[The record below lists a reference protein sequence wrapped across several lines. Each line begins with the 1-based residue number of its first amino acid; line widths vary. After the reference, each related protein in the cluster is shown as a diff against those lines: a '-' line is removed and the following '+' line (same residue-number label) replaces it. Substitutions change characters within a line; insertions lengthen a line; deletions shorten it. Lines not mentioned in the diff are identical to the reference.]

1 GAKAY
6 CDLPDYLRHWDAGW
20 MPFALN
26 EATRFISPTKTPEF
40 LAAGLPVISTA
51 IVDVVRTYGAAG
63 LVEIADGEDL
73 QIKLRSVLLRPRQML
88 LQQVDAYL
96 ADMSWERT
104 WNAMAA
110 HIERAYQRKKV
121 VPLRRSA

>member
-1 GAKAY
+1 
-6 CDLPDYLRHWDAGW
+6 DYLRHWDAGW

-40 LAAGLPVISTA
+40 LAAGLPVVSTA

-63 LVEIADGEDL
+63 LVDIVDAEDVD
-73 QIKLRSVLLRPRQML
+73 IKLRSVLTQSREAR

-96 ADMSWERT
+96 RDMSWKRT
-104 WNAMAA
+104 WNGMAA
-110 HIERAYQRKKV
+110 HIRNASARKKV
-121 VPLRRSA
+121 VPFRRSA